1 MSAFFITSIFYLSGI
16 LIFFFSL
23 AKGKRP
29 PKKELNSNFS
39 VSHIIV
45 VHNEQKVI
53 LEKLKNSLE
62 INYPSDSKEIIFFSD
77 GSTDATVDIIKE
89 FEKSDVRLF
98 LSEEHVGKYMG
109 MNKSVQAAKG
119 DILIFS
125 DANSH
130 LDRNAITNLVA
141 YFSDPEIGGV
151 CGKLIIQK
159 GDGIIDIPQR
169 NYFKFDEKIKILES
183 SIGSVSAN
191 TGKLYAM
198 RRELF
203 QEIPPGVADDLYNC
217 LSVCL
222 AHKRFVYD
230 PTAKVFIK
238 APSRTISHEI
248 ERRRRIVAIS
258 LRGIFLRK
266 NLLNPLKYG
275 LFSVNLLIN
284 KVLRRFLPIGL
295 VTLFVSNL
303 FLCFS
308 SYWFFFPFGGQI
320 LFYAAGVLDIPLARL
335 SVNGIVKQ
343 ITSTI
348 FYFCI
353 GNYGAFLGLMDF
365 FKGKADEKWEP
376 FRG

>member
-1 MSAFFITSIFYLSGI
+1 
-16 LIFFFSL
+16 
-23 AKGKRP
+23 
-29 PKKELNSNFS
+29 
-39 VSHIIV
+39 
-45 VHNEQKVI
+45 
-53 LEKLKNSLE
+53 
-62 INYPSDSKEIIFFSD
+62 
-77 GSTDATVDIIKE
+77 
-89 FEKSDVRLF
+89 
-98 LSEEHVGKYMG
+98 MG

>member
-1 MSAFFITSIFYLSGI
+1 M
-16 LIFFFSL
+16 
-23 AKGKRP
+23 
-29 PKKELNSNFS
+29 
-39 VSHIIV
+39 
-45 VHNEQKVI
+45 
-53 LEKLKNSLE
+53 KNSLE